1 MLQAMLVEDTYKTIT
16 GPASGIYKEK
26 GSKFLAFAEPATTE
40 EEAKAILEK
49 YRKQYHDAR
58 HHCFAWAIGSSRD
71 SQRTNDDGEPSGT
84 AGRPIFGQILSFD
97 LTNLI
102 IVVVRYFGGTKLGA
116 GGLITAY
123 KSAAKDA
130 LDAATITTKTLND
143 VYEINFGYPE
153 TNEVMRIVKEINL
166 DVMESNYTDK
176 CRLIVAVRK
185 KNTNLACESFGAI
198 SNVTIKH
205 LRTF

>member
-1 MLQAMLVEDTYKTIT
+1 MLFDDTYKTIT
-16 GPASGIYKEK
+16 GPASGVYKEK
-26 GSKFLAFAEPATTE
+26 GSKFLAFAEPVATE
-40 EEAKAILEK
+40 EEAKTILDK

-58 HHCFAWAIGSSRD
+58 HHCFAWAIGPSRD

-102 IVVVRYFGGTKLGA
+102 IVVVRYFGGTKLGV

-123 KSAAKDA
+123 KSATKDA
-130 LDAATITTKTLND
+130 LDAATITSKTVND

-153 TNEVMRIVKEINL
+153 TNEVMKIIKEINL
-166 DVMESNYTDK
+166 EVLESHYTEK

-185 KNTNLACESFGAI
+185 KNTNLASENLGAI
-198 SNVTIKH
+198 SNVTIKY